1 MLINL
6 ATMIQPD
13 KSGTSQL
20 VIPRDPEDSLTM
32 TFTNKLVEELLSFIE
47 QKSQSTNMTSIVSKG
62 PHDDTVMSLAL
73 ACKGSAEQKEFI
85 DMIAF

>member
-1 MLINL
+1 
-6 ATMIQPD
+6 
-13 KSGTSQL
+13 
-20 VIPRDPEDSLTM
+20 M
-32 TFTNKLVEELLSFIE
+32 TL
-47 QKSQSTNMTSIVSKG
+47 IVSKG